1 MTVCLY
7 VAIINWQLVQDVA
20 PPSPAHSCDRLLE
33 PPVTTSAGAA
43 GLEGLMEPSS
53 FERVSTV
60 VSVISQ
66 DPENQRVLLDGETFD
81 PSLLPDRKRGQR

>member
-7 VAIINWQLVQDVA
+7 VAIINWQ
-20 PPSPAHSCDRLLE
+20 LE

-43 GLEGLMEPSS
+43 GLEGIMEPSS
-53 FERVSTV
+53 FQHVSTV

-66 DPENQRVLLDGETFD
+66 DPENQRVLLDGETFG
-81 PSLLPDRKRGQR
+81 PFVTSRQEKRAEVRSALTAASTLRQK

>member
-20 PPSPAHSCDRLLE
+20 PPSPEHSCDRLQK
-33 PPVTTSAGAA
+33 PQQAAA
-43 GLEGLMEPSS
+43 GLEGIMEPSS